1 MRQFINII
9 TEATCPTCNQEIP
22 EPTDSSGL
30 NTPLG
35 ELMSGNIPAHRRAL
49 KCFAIHG
56 MEYVGD
62 IFVYCDLMSGSPRH
76 GISSLLRMPT
86 FGQTALSSVA
96 LRLSEAN
103 LSETV
108 DVTNWKRPTPYD
120 PASWMSEMIERRK
133 DKR

>member
-9 TEATCPTCNQEIP
+9 TEATCPTCHQEVP

-35 ELMSGNIPAHRRAL
+35 EFMDGNIPAQRKAL

-62 IFVYCDLMSGSPRH
+62 IFVYCDLMGGSPRH

-86 FGQTALSSVA
+86 FGQRYGGCDEL
-96 LRLSEAN
+96 E
-103 LSETV
+103 ETHAV
-108 DVTNWKRPTPYD
+108 
-120 PASWMSEMIERRK
+120 
-133 DKR
+133 

>member
-9 TEATCPTCNQEIP
+9 NEATCPTCHQEVP
-22 EPTDSSGL
+22 EPTVSGGGL
-30 NTPLG
+30 NTPLR
-35 ELMSGNIPAHRRAL
+35 EFMDANIPSHRKAL

-62 IFVYCDLMSGSPRH
+62 IFVYCDLMGNPPRR

-86 FGQTALSSVA
+86 FGQTTLASVA
-96 LRLSEAN
+96 SRLREEN
-103 LSETV
+103 ISETV

-120 PASWMSEMIERRK
+120 ATSWMASMIERNR
-133 DKR
+133 